1 MAFDAVALGLGESSP
16 EAAAAATTEVLLD
29 CARLAAAYCGI
40 CIDTCMCMFVS
51 MGMGMRICI
60 GMCICMCG
68 GMRIC
73 MCMR

>member
-1 MAFDAVALGLGESSP
+1 MIFDAVALGLGESSP
-16 EAAAAATTEVLLD
+16 EAAAAAATEVLLD
-29 CARLAAAYCGI
+29 CARLAAAYCGV
-40 CIDTCMCMFVS
+40 CIDMCMCMCVS
-51 MGMGMRICI
+51 MGM